1 KSSKCS
7 LDCKKTR
14 HSYSHL
20 ILIKKNLVRPPGFE
34 PGISGLGGQKGV
46 LLTPSTPTLSH
57 DKLNGVVQ
65 MNSKPTA
72 DNSTE
77 KNPSEIELIGF
88 YEYCKKLISEETC
101 KTYVNYLRKPI
112 KMNIKNSVKAW
123 KKYYR
128 WKGLD
133 ESAEKLKIPKK
144 DGINLYV
151 PTETEIRQSL
161 MKVKGTKLELLYR
174 LLLESGIRLSEA
186 IKVLR
191 EFDPQNDAR
200 NNEFFLYVLNWSR
213 GTKKSFYVFHVTP
226 LQKIDIRDRYEV
238 TDFAERYDIVP
249 AKYVRKFVATK
260 MAELHMETEIIDFI
274 QGRTPRSVLSRHY
287 LNLLALAKESYK
299 KYVEY
304 LKVLYTTV

>member
-1 KSSKCS
+1 M
-7 LDCKKTR
+7 
-14 HSYSHL
+14 
-20 ILIKKNLVRPPGFE
+20 
-34 PGISGLGGQKGV
+34 GGQKGV

-191 EFDPQNDAR
+191 EF
-200 NNEFFLYVLNWSR
+200 
-213 GTKKSFYVFHVTP
+213 
-226 LQKIDIRDRYEV
+226 
-238 TDFAERYDIVP
+238 
-249 AKYVRKFVATK
+249 
-260 MAELHMETEIIDFI
+260 
-274 QGRTPRSVLSRHY
+274 
-287 LNLLALAKESYK
+287 
-299 KYVEY
+299 
-304 LKVLYTTV
+304 